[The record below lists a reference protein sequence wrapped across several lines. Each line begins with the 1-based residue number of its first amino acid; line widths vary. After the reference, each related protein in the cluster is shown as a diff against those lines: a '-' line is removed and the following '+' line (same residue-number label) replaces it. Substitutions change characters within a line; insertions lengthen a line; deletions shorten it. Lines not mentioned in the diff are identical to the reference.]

1 MANPQTN
8 SHASIGVC
16 ITPQNNDLTSGT
28 AAALTYVAIGNVGKI
43 GEHGYDT
50 NMVSYSVLDRDLK
63 LKAKGETDGGNVTIE
78 CAENNSDAGQLALN
92 TAAAPS
98 DANNYVVKIAYTNGD
113 IRYVRGP
120 IGGPKYSG
128 GGNEDFRVSTY
139 TIGANQVLNVPA
151 AISS

>member
-8 SHASIGVC
+8 SHAVVSFC
-16 ITPQNNDLTSGT
+16 STPQNADLTKVT
-28 AAALTYVAIGNVGKI
+28 AAALTWVPIGNVGKI

-98 DANNYVVKIAYTNGD
+98 DGNEYAIKILFTNGD

-139 TIGANQVLNVPA
+139 TLGANQVLNVPVVV
-151 AISS
+151 S